1 MTDNK
6 TDYEGRFPGVEP
18 IPEPDRPDHAA
29 TDMLDEVVTGILEN
43 KDEDEIKKGLQKQA
57 ENPVRSWYQ
66 PVRKCSCPNG
76 TSRNLRRI
84 SSQVLF

>member
-1 MTDNK
+1 MTDTK

-43 KDEDEIKKGLQKQA
+43 KDEDEMKKDYKNKHKTQSGPDS
-57 ENPVRSWYQ
+57 NS
-66 PVRKCSCPNG
+66 
-76 TSRNLRRI
+76 
-84 SSQVLF
+84 